1 MLSPKFLAFSFV
13 VALLSFSHS
22 SVYAQNTWAASYFL
36 SNARAATSTIRQ
48 TSDGGFIVTGSIAV
62 AGSSFDMW
70 ILKLDATG
78 AIQWQKTYGGINQ
91 DDGAWIEQTNDGGYI
106 VVGDTQ
112 SFGAGTND
120 AWIVKLDPNGDVQW
134 QKTIGASGADYGLS
148 VKQTPDDGYIISA
161 FTFSFPSDDFWII
174 RLDSSGNVVWQKLYG
189 GPNDDLVYSVN
200 LTSDGGFIVSGATNS
215 FGTGLYDIWVLKLDS
230 AGTIQWQKTY
240 GAANT
245 DEYSLFGTQETSDG
259 GFIVGGGS
267 SNQQDQSEIIVLK
280 LNSTGQIQWQNSY
293 SETGSEGA
301 TTIAQ
306 TTDGGYIVAGQTDRL
321 GSGGYW
327 LLKLD
332 SIGNINWQKAYQG
345 DHFQRLSSLAE
356 TSDGGFVVSG
366 SDVKIMDY
374 GGGWILKVDDHGN
387 IDPSCTFV
395 TDTNAIKVSTSFVEL
410 NSTATAVDTT
420 AVPVATTVIA
430 NLGNGEYSQQCANQC
445 VFCDSF
451 GDGVLAADWTYSK
464 PTWNEA
470 GGNLIGSPLKRK
482 TRAIATPAFTGCDVC
497 SIQGMLQTS
506 GGLGNTVSLFTHY
519 MDTKTNVEVL
529 LKEEQDKVVLKQR
542 INGVV
547 VLKKKS
553 SFTIDPNTSYNVL
566 MSYDGAIISLSINA
580 TALFTITPVGIL
592 SPGTIGFQAINTTAL
607 FDDIRVD

>member
-1 MLSPKFLAFSFV
+1 MKFARRLYFCI
-13 VALLSFSHS
+13 ALFLFSHS
-22 SVYAQNTWAASYFL
+22 AAYAQNTWAASYFL
-36 SNARAATSTIRQ
+36 TNARAATSTIQQ

-62 AGSSFDMW
+62 PGSSYDVW
-70 ILKLDATG
+70 VLKLNSSG

-91 DDGAWIEQTNDGGYI
+91 DDGSWIEQTNDGGYI

-120 AWIVKLDPNGDVQW
+120 VWILKLDQAGDVQW
-134 QKTIGASGADYGLS
+134 QKTLGASGAEYGFS

-161 FTFSFPSDDFWII
+161 LTFSFPSYDFWII
-174 RLDSSGNVVWQKLYG
+174 RLDSSGNVVWQKTYG
-189 GPNDDLVYSVN
+189 GTNDDLVYSVN
-200 LTSDGGFIVSGATNS
+200 LTSDDGFIVSGATDS
-215 FGTGLYDIWVLKLDS
+215 FGTGLYDIWVLKIDS
-230 AGTIQWQKTY
+230 TGAIQWQKTY

-245 DEYSLFGTQETSDG
+245 DEYSLFGTQETMDG
-259 GFIVGGGS
+259 GFILVGGS
-267 SNQQDQSEIIVLK
+267 SNQQDQSQIIVLK
-280 LNSTGQIQWQNSY
+280 LNSNGQIQWQNSY

-301 TTIAQ
+301 SSIAQ
-306 TTDGGYIVAGQTDRL
+306 TIDGGYIVAGQTGRL
-321 GSGGYW
+321 GTGAYW

-332 SIGNINWQKAYQG
+332 SSGNISWQKAYQG
-345 DHFQRLSSLAE
+345 DHFQRLTSVAQ

-366 SDVKIMDY
+366 SDVKVLDY
-374 GGGWILKVDDHGN
+374 GGGWILKVDDGGN
-387 IDPSCTFV
+387 IDPSCSFV
-395 TDTNAIKVSTSFVEL
+395 TDTNAIKTSTSFLEL
-410 NSTATAVDTT
+410 TSTATVVDTT
-420 AVPVATTVIA
+420 AIPVATTVTA

-464 PTWNEA
+464 PSWSET

-497 SIQGMLQTS
+497 SIQATMQSS
-506 GGLGNTVSLFTHY
+506 GGSGNTVSLFTHY
-519 MDTKTNVEVL
+519 VDTKTNVEVL

-553 SFTIDPNTSYNVL
+553 SFVIDPNTSYNVL
-566 MSYDGAIISLSINA
+566 LSYDGAMMSLSING
-580 TALFTITPVGIL
+580 TALFSIPSIGVLPSATV
-592 SPGTIGFQAINTTAL
+592 GFQAINTTAL

>member
-1 MLSPKFLAFSFV
+1 MISPKLLALSFV
-13 VALLSFSHS
+13 GALFLFSHS
-22 SVYAQNTWAASYFL
+22 AAHAQNTWAASYSL
-36 SNARAATSTIRQ
+36 TTARAATSTIQQ

-62 AGSSFDMW
+62 AGSSYDMW
-70 ILKLDATG
+70 ILKLDSSGT
-78 AIQWQKTYGGINQ
+78 IQWQKTYGGINQ
-91 DDGAWIEQTNDGGYI
+91 DDGAGIEQTSDGGYV

-120 AWIVKLDPNGDVQW
+120 AWILKLDQNGDVQW
-134 QKTIGASGADYGLS
+134 QKTIGGSGADYAFS

-161 FTFSFPSDDFWII
+161 LTFSFPSYDFWII

-200 LTSDGGFIVSGATNS
+200 LTSDGGFIVSGATDS

-230 AGTIQWQKTY
+230 SGTVQWQKTY
-240 GAANT
+240 GAPNT
-245 DEYSLFGTQETSDG
+245 DEYSIGTQETTDG
-259 GFIVGGGS
+259 GFILVGS
-267 SNQQDQSEIIVLK
+267 SGDPNDDSSEIIVLQ
-280 LNSTGQIQWQNSY
+280 LNSNGQIQWQNSY
-293 SETGSEGA
+293 SETASEGA
-301 TTIAQ
+301 SSILQ
-306 TTDGGYIVAGQTDRL
+306 TTDGGYIVAGQTGRI
-321 GSGGYW
+321 GTGAYW

-332 SIGNINWQKAYQG
+332 SSGNIDWQKAYQG
-345 DHFQRLSSLAE
+345 DHFQRLASLAQ

-366 SDVKIMDY
+366 SDVKVLDY
-374 GGGWILKVDDHGN
+374 GGGWILKVDDQGQ

-395 TDTNAIKVSTSFVEL
+395 SDTNAIVLPTSFVEL
-410 NSTATAVDTT
+410 DSTATVVDTT
-420 AVPVATTVIA
+420 AVPVATTVTA

-451 GDGVLAADWTYSK
+451 GDGVLATDWIYSK
-464 PTWNEA
+464 PSWSEA

-482 TRAIATPAFTGCDVC
+482 TAAIATPAFGGCDVC
-497 SIQGMLQTS
+497 SVQANMKSS
-506 GGLGNTVSLFTHY
+506 GGSVSLLTHY
-519 MDTKTNVEVL
+519 VDNKKNIEVM

-553 SFTIDPNTSYNVL
+553 NFIIDPYTSYNVL
-566 MSYDGAIISLSINA
+566 LSYDGAVISISINGTAVFSISSVGTLSI
-580 TALFTITPVGIL
+580 
-592 SPGTIGFQAINTTAL
+592 GTVGFQATNTTAL